1 MRIFQLVFN
10 QLRVHSLRILE
21 KSELREQVEQYH
33 NNEYDSN
40 DLRIESIISPIC
52 VREELFESFTPS

>member
-1 MRIFQLVFN
+1 MRIFQLVFY

-40 DLRIESIISPIC
+40 DLRIESIMCPIS
-52 VREELFESFTPS
+52 VREELFESFIPS

>member
-52 VREELFESFTPS
+52 VREELFESFIPS